1 MNEVRNRSDRIEEIA
16 TEMLSL
22 LGAGRQVSPLTERYP
37 GFDLAEAYAVAEKIR
52 ELRGARGET
61 PVGRKLGFTN
71 RAAWSAYGI
80 SGPVWNYVYD
90 DTVLDLAAAGR
101 SVSIAGLPE
110 PRIEAELMFHFYKPP
125 SPGMS
130 EDQIMGCVDWIAH
143 GFEVVQSIYPGWHFT
158 AADALAAYGVHGRLL
173 IGERRM
179 VKDAPH
185 AWHEA
190 LSGFSVEI
198 TCNDGTS
205 RRGHARDVLG
215 SPVKAL
221 TFLLREIERFPGTH
235 PLAAG
240 EIVTT
245 GTITEAMPL
254 AVGQTWT
261 TKLTGIG
268 LPGLEV
274 TVR

>member
-1 MNEVRNRSDRIEEIA
+1 MDKRTDRVEAIA
-16 TEMLSL
+16 AEMLSL
-22 LGAGRQVSPLTERYP
+22 LGAGRQVKPLTERYP
-37 GFDLAEAYAVAEKIR
+37 GFDLAEAYAVAERIR
-52 ELRGARGET
+52 DLRAARGET
-61 PVGRKLGFTN
+61 AVGRKIGFTN
-71 RAAWSAYGI
+71 RAAWAAYGI

-90 DTVLDLAAAGR
+90 DTVLDLAAAGH

-110 PRIEAELMFHFYKPP
+110 PRIEAELMFHFFKAP
-125 SPGMS
+125 SPDMG
-130 EDQIMGCVDWIAH
+130 EDQLMGCVDWIAH
-143 GFEVVQSIYPGWHFT
+143 GFEIVQSIFPEWHFT

-179 VKDAPH
+179 VKDAPQ
-185 AWHEA
+185 AWREA
-190 LSGFSVEI
+190 LAGFSVEI
-198 TCNDGTS
+198 VSSEGTS

-221 TFLLREIERFPGTH
+221 TFLLREIARFPGTR

-254 AVGQTWT
+254 AMGQTWT

-274 TVR
+274 TIRP